1 MFFNEGLVLLGMHSF
16 GLEAEWQAGVDRNL
30 LFERVCFISSL
41 LKQEEFI
48 KDRITKENPAMF
60 DAVIN

>member
-1 MFFNEGLVLLGMHSF
+1 VFFNEGLVLLGMHSF
-16 GLEAEWQAGVDRNL
+16 GLEAEWQTGVDRQQ
-30 LFERVCFISSL
+30 LFERVCFISNM

-48 KDRITKENPAMF
+48 KDIITKDKPEIF